1 MSLPVKATIGRPP
14 GRDGGG
20 GGVNSPV
27 LPEKNYLL
35 RGRFEKEFLVCHP
48 VNLVV
53 ILRIKTVILR
63 EVVTGSR
70 LALF

>member
-1 MSLPVKATIGRPP
+1 M
-14 GRDGGG
+14 GGG

-35 RGRFEKEFLVCHP
+35 EGYRFEKEFLVCHP